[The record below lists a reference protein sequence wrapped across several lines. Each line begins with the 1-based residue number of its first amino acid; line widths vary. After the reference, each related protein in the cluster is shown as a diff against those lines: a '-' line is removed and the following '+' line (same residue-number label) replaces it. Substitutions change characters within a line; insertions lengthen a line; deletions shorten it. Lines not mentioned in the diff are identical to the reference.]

1 MEDNTLVQSGASGSP
16 GGGMTCGRKS
26 RRTPG
31 YDGVSFAPLGLPGFL
46 APRSHGSRRGLRS
59 FGPPGLSVPRI

>member
-46 APRSHGSRRGLRS
+46 APRSLAVG
-59 FGPPGLSVPRI
+59 